1 MKYMM
6 TADDI
11 AEEAGVSKGKAYK
24 LIKDLNQELA
34 AKGYIVIAG
43 KLPRAFWETKFFGY
57 NSPIAE
63 TNG

>member
-57 NSPIAE
+57 NSPIVE